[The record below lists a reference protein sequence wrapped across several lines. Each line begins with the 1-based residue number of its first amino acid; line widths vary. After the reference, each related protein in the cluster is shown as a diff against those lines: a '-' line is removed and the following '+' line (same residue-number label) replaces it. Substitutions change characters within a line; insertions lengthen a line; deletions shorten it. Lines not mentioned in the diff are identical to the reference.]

1 MCAQLHALI
10 NWVRILTF
18 FFPLILKTGA
28 SLALE
33 LDAIL
38 RTLDLSRERRVLAQY
53 QIDHGLPLCSG
64 LFSC

>member
-1 MCAQLHALI
+1 MCAQPRALI

-18 FFPLILKTGA
+18 FFPLILKTGTR
-28 SLALE
+28 LALE

-38 RTLDLSRERRVLAQY
+38 RTLATFRERGVLSQY

-64 LFSC
+64 LFSR